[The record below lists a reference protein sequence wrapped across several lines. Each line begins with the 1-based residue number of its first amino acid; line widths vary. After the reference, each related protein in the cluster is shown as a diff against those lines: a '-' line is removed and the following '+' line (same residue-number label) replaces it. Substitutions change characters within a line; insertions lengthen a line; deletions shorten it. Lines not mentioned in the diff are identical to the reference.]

1 MKTEK
6 SLKNDRAARMD
17 NLITLEHVILSF
29 ES

>member
-6 SLKNDRAARMD
+6 SLKNDKAARMD